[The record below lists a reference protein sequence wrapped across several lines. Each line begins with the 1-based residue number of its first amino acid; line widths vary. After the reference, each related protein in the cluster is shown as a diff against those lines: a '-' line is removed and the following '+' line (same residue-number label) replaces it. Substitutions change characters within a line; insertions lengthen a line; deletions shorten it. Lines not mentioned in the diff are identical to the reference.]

1 MGNNDKPEEIF
12 HIIEHFC
19 LGRKRLHL
27 FGNDTTVRPGERGR
41 EGRTDGWK
49 EGGRDGG
56 TEGRR
61 DRGREGGRE
70 RGREGG
76 REGRREGERE
86 GRKEGE
92 RDGRR
97 EGEREGGIHRFYSD
111 T

>member
-41 EGRTDGWK
+41 EGGGEREGER
-49 EGGRDGG
+49 EGGGKGG
-56 TEGRR
+56 RGRER
-61 DRGREGGRE
+61 ERGREGGRE

-76 REGRREGERE
+76 REG
-86 GRKEGE
+86 GRNTQILKGYIMQS
-92 RDGRR
+92 RTRSAYR
-97 EGEREGGIHRFYSD
+97 PMKPLK
-111 T
+111 